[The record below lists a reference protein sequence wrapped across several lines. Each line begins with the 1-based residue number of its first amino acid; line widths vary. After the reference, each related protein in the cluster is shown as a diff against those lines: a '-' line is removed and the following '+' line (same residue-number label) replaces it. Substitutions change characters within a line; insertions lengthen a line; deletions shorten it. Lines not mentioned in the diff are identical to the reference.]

1 MTKPKTPSV
10 PDVHVLRG
18 LMEEYLEM
26 LQEAERAGKRVLSL
40 STEKEEFWD
49 QLTELASRLSMIE
62 ARSNSIQEEI
72 DDLIDQ
78 LPED

>member
-1 MTKPKTPSV
+1 
-10 PDVHVLRG
+10 
-18 LMEEYLEM
+18 M

-62 ARSNSIQEEI
+62 ARSNSVQEEI